1 MADRRNRIALP
12 ALATKYG
19 FRLPPPED
27 CLIAPSFQFHPQKP
41 TADMDWEE
49 NDLTSG
55 AGSDAYTALPDAYY
69 VPPIYSTSYVPLLH
83 GWP

>member
-1 MADRRNRIALP
+1 MAHRRNKVPLP

-41 TADMDWEE
+41 IADMDWEE
-49 NDLTSG
+49 SELSSG
-55 AGSDAYTALPDAYY
+55 A
-69 VPPIYSTSYVPLLH
+69 VQMPLELA
-83 GWP
+83 